1 MRVLKSKVEKIK
13 PTVAGDH
20 AIDVD
25 VNNNTN
31 SIVVVIVVAV
41 VVVVIV
47 ATDNNRALVQQR
59 DPAYLTMR
67 LRRI

>member
-25 VNNNTN
+25 VDVDNSTN
-31 SIVVVIVVAV
+31 SIVVVVSV
-41 VVVVIV
+41 VVVSV